1 MSSAAPARVAKHH
14 GRKTPRTNQGSRWA
28 AAEWPASRSAFASQK
43 RRSVAYSR
51 LETFVPTN
59 AKVRVPKEEN
69 EQANR
74 INKARKTMGFRPGA
88 TANVLRHDDPE
99 KVWYTQGE
107 LSSSLK
113 EMRQIQHCDEGAL
126 QTMISE
132 LLFDGAGP
140 KKKKRIVL
148 QDRRDRSSRVPATHM
163 GMSGE
168 GNQDVEMKD
177 ADKEGWDVDEDSRD
191 KEVSKSWRC
200 SDGHDGG
207 LSILGALGEVQG
219 AGGRH
224 VPRLNQG
231 GGIALVRII
240 MSGVGMNRTGK
251 SLYMNLESAQRFWR
265 ITAKDRGNESSRCDG
280 NSCKGTSDV

>member
-1 MSSAAPARVAKHH
+1 
-14 GRKTPRTNQGSRWA
+14 
-28 AAEWPASRSAFASQK
+28 
-43 RRSVAYSR
+43 
-51 LETFVPTN
+51 
-59 AKVRVPKEEN
+59 
-69 EQANR
+69 
-74 INKARKTMGFRPGA
+74 MGFRPGA

-148 QDRRDRSSRVPATHM
+148 QDRRDRSSRVAATHM

-207 LSILGALGEVQG
+207 LSILGALGKVQG

-224 VPRLNQG
+224 VSRLNQG

-240 MSGVGMNRTGK
+240 MSGVGMNRKGRRRSFRGSAVRTAFLSDNHERLSKRVHVNHGRF
-251 SLYMNLESAQRFWR
+251 LE
-265 ITAKDRGNESSRCDG
+265 ESFRCDG
-280 NSCKGTSDV
+280 NLCKGASDV